1 MRRGKYQKNMRR
13 IPLLTWVLLGMAVLG
28 MFTGGVMAYLSAAT
42 VGVENSFTV
51 DTDYD
56 PVIQEGFDG
65 QQKKDVLVSV
75 PMSGDDS
82 QKYAVYV
89 RAAVVVTWRRADATE
104 PEDQEILLAKA
115 PVPENDYDLDWNNTD
130 WFEQD
135 GFYYHRAAVNPGD
148 NTSVLIEA
156 CQPKVT
162 RDGYVLNVEIMAQT
176 VQALGTTDDGDTPA
190 VTDAWGVQVEKGQ
203 LKPTSPTP

>member
-135 GFYYHRAAVNPGD
+135 GFYYHKAAVNPGG

-156 CQPKVT
+156 CQPRVT
-162 RDGYVLNVEIMAQT
+162 REGYVLNVEIMAQT
-176 VQALGTTDDGDTPA
+176 VQALGITDDGDTPA
-190 VTDAWGVQVEKGQ
+190 VTDAWGVQVANGL